1 MPINKRAVVADC
13 GYLYR
18 LWVTRPAGGSRPLW
32 CLKGHSGGGGDDGD
46 GGGGGD
52 SGGCSVES
60 AHVEAV
66 VIEESCLIALLRFV
80 RRNLPNEI
88 TLTPS
93 LALMCGMP
101 PDNNEGGAGTT
112 RATLELGTQC
122 WYVVDG
128 TRHVARVVSVQD
140 DGEVRRRSRR
150 DAISTR
156 SRCDLDAIST
166 RSRCDLAPPSISS
179 LSLA

>member
-1 MPINKRAVVADC
+1 ME
-13 GYLYR
+13 
-18 LWVTRPAGGSRPLW
+18 T
-32 CLKGHSGGGGDDGD
+32 
-46 GGGGGD
+46 
-52 SGGCSVES
+52 
-60 AHVEAV
+60 V

-80 RRNLPNEI
+80 RRNLPDEI

-93 LALMCGMP
+93 LALVCGMP

-122 WYVVDG
+122 WYEVDG

-140 DGEVRRRSRR
+140 DGEVRRRSHLP
-150 DAISTR
+150 R
-156 SRCDLDAIST
+156 SRCDLDAIWM
-166 RSRCDLAPPSISS
+166 RSRCDLAPPSINS